1 MDHIQVLQEVIQDD
15 KAKKKTVHISCYDLT
30 DAYGS
35 ITHDLY
41 SELNGKGVNK
51 HWESDRFQFCK
62 GIFQGDNYSLIVF
75 QPLLN
80 FILEHKEIHGYLLG
94 LTKIITKPFA
104 DDFEISASHKTK
116 HQKLQ
121 NEIQS
126 KAETM

>member
-1 MDHIQVLQEVIQDD
+1 MDHIQVLQEVIQDA
-15 KAKKKTVHISCYDLT
+15 KAKKKTVRISWYDLT

-41 SELNGKGVNK
+41 SKLNGKGVNK
-51 HWESDRFQFCK
+51 HWVSDRFQFCK

-75 QPLLN
+75 QPLIN
-80 FILEHKEIHGYLLG
+80 FIMEHKEIHGYQLG
-94 LTKIITKPFA
+94 LNKIITKPFA
-104 DDFEISASHKTK
+104 DDFEIIANHKTK